1 MFRKLA
7 FVMVGLGLFV
17 SLPASAQ
24 ELQYVGNSAITTK
37 GGAGVAAL
45 TGLCFD
51 EFGAGARICTSEE
64 VLLSTEPLPVDA
76 NADPQWVLATFVSGA
91 FKIFDTSGIEGQPH
105 TLSCLG
111 WRSNSSSYQGLTVS
125 DVGSFERKGC
135 NVLRQVACCQVV
147 P

>member
-1 MFRKLA
+1 MFQKLA
-7 FVMVGLGLFV
+7 IVMVGLGLLI

-24 ELQYVGNSAITTK
+24 ELQYVGNSTDIAK

-76 NADPQWVLATFVSGA
+76 IAGQQWVLPVFVSGA
-91 FKIFDTSGIEGQPH
+91 FKIFDASGVEGQPN

-111 WRSNSSSYQGLTVS
+111 WRSNSSQGLTVS
-125 DVGSFERKGC
+125 DVGSFEKKGC
-135 NVLRQVACCQVV
+135 NVERQVACCQVV